1 MTATTQPVTMRSKIS
16 TRMPSR
22 WGDFQVIG
30 FERESMNDHRSIET
44 ALALILG
51 DPGDLMGRSPLVRIH
66 SQCVT
71 GEVLGSLRCDCGEQL
86 EIAMQAIA
94 EEGRGVVIYEH
105 QEGRGIG
112 LMAKLRT
119 YALQDEGLDT
129 VEANR
134 ALGFEDDARDFNLPV
149 AILRDLGL
157 DRVRLLTN
165 NPDKVHALTD
175 GGIEAEQL
183 SCEAAP
189 NSHSLAYLRTKKE
202 KMGHALRLERRESV
216 DNPASETFG
225 VVSCG
230 FVDHPSIA
238 GRTRSTKSHEQT
250 RKYLY
255 DERAERNYE
264 TTPERFEFASI
275 EDAIQKLRAGRMIVV
290 VDDEDRENEGD
301 LTMAA
306 EMITPE
312 AVNFMA
318 KHGRGLICVSMT
330 DKRLKELEI
339 GSMGPANSALGG
351 TAFTVSIDLKRQDIT
366 TGISA
371 YDRAQTIKMAVNPNS
386 RPEDFARP
394 GHVFPLCAR
403 PGGVLERRGQTEA
416 AVDLASLAGLHPAG
430 VICEIINDDGTMAR
444 LPDLIGFCQK
454 HDLLMITVADLARY
468 RFDFDYEGSLA
479 AYDGIF
485 PVCSTISP
493 TDLDRTY
500 ATNKPFMNA
509 ELIG

>member
-1 MTATTQPVTMRSKIS
+1 MTATTQPMTMRSKIS

-22 WGDFQVIG
+22 WGDFQAIG
-30 FERESMNDHRSIET
+30 FERESINGHRKIET

-51 DPGDLMGRSPLVRIH
+51 DLGDLMAGAPLVRIH

-112 LMAKLRT
+112 LMAKLRA

-134 ALGFEDDARDFNLPV
+134 ALGFKDDARDFGLSV
-149 AILRDLGL
+149 AILRELGV

-165 NPDKVHALTD
+165 NPNKVRALTD
-175 GGIEAEQL
+175 GGIDAEQL

-202 KMGHALRLERRESV
+202 KMGHALTLETREQIGPISPIRPISHI
-216 DNPASETFG
+216 DQ
-225 VVSCG
+225 G
-230 FVDHPSIA
+230 FSFATI
-238 GRTRSTKSHEQT
+238 
-250 RKYLY
+250 
-255 DERAERNYE
+255 DEALR
-264 TTPERFEFASI
+264 
-275 EDAIQKLRAGRMIVV
+275 KLRAGRMIVV

-306 EMITPE
+306 EMITPD
-312 AVNFMA
+312 AINFMA
-318 KHGRGLICVSMT
+318 KHGRGLICVALT
-330 DKRLKELEI
+330 DERLKGLEI
-339 GSMGPANSALGG
+339 GSMAPANSALGG

-371 YDRAQTIKMAVNPNS
+371 YDRAQTIKMVVNPNS
-386 RPEDFARP
+386 HPEDFARP

-416 AVDLASLAGLHPAG
+416 AVDLASLAGLQPAG

-444 LPDLIGFCQK
+444 LPDLIGFCKK
-454 HDLLMITVADLARY
+454 HDLLMITVAELARY
-468 RFDFDYEGSLA
+468 RFDCDYEGSLA

-485 PVCSTISP
+485 PVCNTISP

-500 ATNKPFMNA
+500 ATNTSYINA

>member
-1 MTATTQPVTMRSKIS
+1 MLIAAKEKTVRRIVTTHLPTK
-16 TRMPSR
+16 
-22 WGDFQVIG
+22 WGVFQTIG
-30 FERESMNDHRSIET
+30 FEREILPGSGGRET
-44 ALALILG
+44 AVAIILG
-51 DPGDLMGRSPLVRIH
+51 NLAEGIPLVRIH
-66 SQCVT
+66 SECFT
-71 GEVLGSLRCDCGEQL
+71 GEVLGSLRCDCNDQL
-86 EIAMQAIA
+86 DLAMRAIA
-94 EEGRGVVIYEH
+94 GEGRGLVIYEH

-112 LMAKLRT
+112 LMAKLQA

-134 ALGFEDDARDFNLPV
+134 ALGFKDDARDFGLSV
-149 AILRDLGL
+149 AILRELGL
-157 DRVRLLTN
+157 ARVRLLTN
-165 NPDKVHALTD
+165 NPNKVRALID

-202 KMGHALRLERRESV
+202 KMGHTLTLERRESV
-216 DNPASETFG
+216 NKPTREAFG
-225 VVSCG
+225 FVSCD
-230 FVDHPSIA
+230 FVDRWSVA

-250 RKYLY
+250 RNYFL
-255 DERAERNYE
+255 DEQAERNYE
-264 TTPERFEFASI
+264 TTQEQFEFASI
-275 EDAIQKLRAGRMIVV
+275 EDAIQELRTGRMIVV

-312 AVNFMA
+312 AINFMA
-318 KHGRGLICVSMT
+318 RHGRGLICLAMT
-330 DKRLKELEI
+330 GERLDELELHPM
-339 GSMGPANSALGG
+339 SNDNSALGG
-351 TAFTVSIDLKRQDIT
+351 TAFTVSIDVIGDDVA

-371 YDRAQTIKMAVNPNS
+371 YDRAQTIKAAVDANS
-386 RPEDFARP
+386 CPEDFARP
-394 GHVFPLCAR
+394 GHVFPLRAR

-416 AVDLASLAGLHPAG
+416 AVDLASLAGLQPAG

-444 LPDLIGFCQK
+444 LPDLIGFCKK

-468 RFDFDYEGSLA
+468 RFDCDYEGSLA

-485 PVCSTISP
+485 PVCNPIYP

-500 ATNKPFMNA
+500 ATNAPYINA

>member
-1 MTATTQPVTMRSKIS
+1 MLIAAKENTVRRVVTTHLPTK
-16 TRMPSR
+16 
-22 WGDFQVIG
+22 WGVFQTIG
-30 FERESMNDHRSIET
+30 FERDILLGSGPRET
-44 ALALILG
+44 AVAIILG
-51 DPGDLMGRSPLVRIH
+51 DLGDETPLVRIH
-66 SQCVT
+66 SECFT
-71 GEVLGSLRCDCGEQL
+71 GEVLGSLRCDCNDQL
-86 EIAMQAIA
+86 DLAMRAIA
-94 EEGRGVVIYEH
+94 SEGRGLVIYEH

-112 LMAKLRT
+112 LMAKLQA

-134 ALGFEDDARDFNLPV
+134 ALGFEDDSRDFGLSV

-157 DRVRLLTN
+157 SRVRLLTN
-165 NPDKVHALTD
+165 NPNKVRALAD

-189 NSHSLAYLRTKKE
+189 NSHSLAYLQTKKE
-202 KMGHALRLERRESV
+202 KMGHQLRLNGTLAV
-216 DNPASETFG
+216 DRIQPIG
-225 VVSCG
+225 
-230 FVDHPSIA
+230 SIDQN
-238 GRTRSTKSHEQT
+238 E
-250 RKYLY
+250 
-255 DERAERNYE
+255 
-264 TTPERFEFASI
+264 FFFASA
-275 EDAIQKLRAGRMIVV
+275 EDAIREFKAGRMIVV

-318 KHGRGLICVSMT
+318 KHGRGLICVAMT
-330 DKRLKELEI
+330 DDRLKELEI
-339 GSMGPANSALGG
+339 GSMVPANNALGG
-351 TAFTVSIDLKRQDIT
+351 TAFTVSIDLNRQDIT

-416 AVDLASLAGLHPAG
+416 AVDLASLAGMQPAG
-430 VICEIINDDGTMAR
+430 VICEIINDDGAMAR
-444 LPDLIGFCQK
+444 LPDLIGFCKQ

-468 RFDFDYEGSLA
+468 RFDCDYEGSLA
-479 AYDGIF
+479 AYDGMF
-485 PVCSTISP
+485 PVCNTISP
-493 TDLDRTY
+493 TDLDRTFP
-500 ATNKPFMNA
+500 ANTPFINA